1 MQDLR
6 DKISEIRSEITD
18 MGFQQR
24 TVNVK
29 NQAKKEKADEL
40 TSQINEKFE
49 ERDELKEE
57 IDQLEN
63 RLAKQRE
70 EFGTSRP
77 VAAEF
82 KA

>member
-1 MQDLR
+1 M
-6 DKISEIRSEITD
+6 
-18 MGFQQR
+18 
-24 TVNVK
+24 NVK